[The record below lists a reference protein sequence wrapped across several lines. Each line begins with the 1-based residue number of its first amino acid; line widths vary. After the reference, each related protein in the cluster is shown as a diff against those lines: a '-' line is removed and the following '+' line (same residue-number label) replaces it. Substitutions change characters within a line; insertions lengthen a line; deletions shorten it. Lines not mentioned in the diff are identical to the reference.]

1 MRKGQGTARIS
12 STVAAVSGDVE
23 GGEKAAAQGADI
35 ESKDERETSVDAEKA
50 GRMAQARLLDD
61 TAERLRQE
69 GAKNK
74 DMTKRHTL
82 FGAAA
87 GLELAACALRDN
99 LLALPDMDAAKLLA
113 RYRATRIDYLIEN
126 APAALPR
133 RREPK
138 LNVSRIVKGKGGK
151 K

>member
-12 STVAAVSGDVE
+12 STVAVSGDVE
-23 GGEKAAAQGADI
+23 GAKKQAAEGEDTNGR
-35 ESKDERETSVDAEKA
+35 DERNAGVDAEKA

-87 GLELAACALRDN
+87 GLEIAACALRDN
-99 LLALPDMDAAKLLA
+99 LLATPDMDAAKLLA

-133 RREPK
+133 RRPPK
-138 LNVSRIVKGKGGK
+138 LNVSNVVKSKGSK